1 MTYVLGDAAATGA
14 PLLLQ
19 FTVAGDDLAT
29 LGRAYGVTPKQIWD
43 MQQQGGGAGK
53 RMERKPVQAFVKA
66 LPGWTR
72 EAGLFP
78 FSAALNPGTTGPD
91 GKPEGFAHFTANTQL
106 MLPDMARLDGK
117 NPRSSTPVQIE
128 EQLPSKEIPSKE
140 IPRGKSVLGVLLL
153 GSAAVL
159 GLVVLNDK
167 KKRKAQRTA

>member
-14 PLLLQ
+14 PLRLQ

-43 MQQQGGGAGK
+43 MQPQGGGAGK
-53 RMERKPVQAFVKA
+53 RMERKPVQSFVKA

-72 EAGLFP
+72 EAGMHP

-117 NPRSSTPVQIE
+117 NPRSAAPDRVVIE
-128 EQLPSKEIPSKE
+128 EQLPSKEIPRKSS
-140 IPRGKSVLGVLLL
+140 KSVLGVLLL